1 MDSSAVITTTNMS
14 EEAEETK
21 LLKFRENS
29 TLKKYLCYKTG
40 IYKDE
45 YTFKEV
51 QQILNMEIL

>member
-1 MDSSAVITTTNMS
+1 MDSSAIITTTNMTD
-14 EEAEETK
+14 EAGDSK

-51 QQILNMEIL
+51 QQI